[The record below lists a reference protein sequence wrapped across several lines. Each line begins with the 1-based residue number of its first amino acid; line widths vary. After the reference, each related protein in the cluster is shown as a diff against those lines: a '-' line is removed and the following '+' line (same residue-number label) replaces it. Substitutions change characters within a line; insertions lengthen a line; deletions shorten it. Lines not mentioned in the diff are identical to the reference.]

1 MSVNGDFRIILSLEP
16 LLRSPL
22 TMCKGC
28 GINVSNGTH
37 SQYCEWLSLGR
48 LWQHSRNLSSVN
60 GKIFKSHTLFLR
72 QCDERFHNADK
83 ITFKVGSSLES
94 AAATP
99 NMFGL
104 DPIAACIKTATTLD
118 SDKVCLLVL
127 SAFHARFRN
136 RCAVAFNK
144 LSGEQEANWA
154 TIIGTKPVNE
164 HRKLLILALPNVKL
178 VKATTA

>member
-1 MSVNGDFRIILSLEP
+1 MDVIRALIKESVNTVERLRELMIPMVATLNTVSGRHWADIGNILPTFPVLTVKTFR
-16 LLRSPL
+16 
-22 TMCKGC
+22 C
-28 GINVSNGTH
+28 
-37 SQYCEWLSLGR
+37 
-48 LWQHSRNLSSVN
+48 
-60 GKIFKSHTLFLR
+60 HTLFLR

-83 ITFKVGSSLES
+83 ITFKVGSSFES

-104 DPIAACIKTATTLD
+104 DPIAACINTATTLD

>member
-1 MSVNGDFRIILSLEP
+1 MAATLNTVSGYYWAVIGNIHPTLPVLTIKTFR
-16 LLRSPL
+16 
-22 TMCKGC
+22 C
-28 GINVSNGTH
+28 
-37 SQYCEWLSLGR
+37 
-48 LWQHSRNLSSVN
+48 
-60 GKIFKSHTLFLR
+60 HTLFLR

-83 ITFKVGSSLES
+83 ITFNVGSSFES

-104 DPIAACIKTATTLD
+104 DPIAACIRTATTLD